1 MKLKTSELQGP
12 ALDWA
17 VAKCEGY
24 VVEFRYSH
32 HRNQSWVVCDM
43 NQDCRP
49 SDNCDEGR
57 WQMFVPSNVWQDGGP
72 IIEREAISVA
82 ADTAGVF
89 DPFVWFASVDDI
101 LVDAD
106 EAIGVRGPTPLI
118 AAMRCFVACKLGDE
132 VEVPDEL
139 LQGEIA

>member
-1 MKLKTSELQGP
+1 MKLKTSELHGA

-32 HRNQSWVVCDM
+32 HRNESWVVCDM
-43 NQDCRP
+43 HQDCRP

-72 IIEREAISVA
+72 IIQREK
-82 ADTAGVF
+82 
-89 DPFVWFASVDDI
+89 
-101 LVDAD
+101 
-106 EAIGVRGPTPLI
+106 IGVSYDTERFGWVASFYAGDYVFGGTPLV
-118 AAMRCFVACKLGDE
+118 AAMRCYVASKLGDE
-132 VEVPDEL
+132 VEVPDQL